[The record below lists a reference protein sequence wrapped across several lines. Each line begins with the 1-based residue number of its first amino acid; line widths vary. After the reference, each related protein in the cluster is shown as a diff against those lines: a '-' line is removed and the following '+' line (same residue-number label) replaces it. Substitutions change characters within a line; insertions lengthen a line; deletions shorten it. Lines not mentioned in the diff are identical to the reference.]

1 MLYNTLYKL
10 HLKYNFPL
18 FKRGNCFYV
27 PILYDCV
34 YTNYIL
40 NTISPVFES
49 IPSYP
54 PKSRT
59 VLLVLWVYD
68 LMDYTTSAFGAAE
81 PSTPDQG
88 FEIDHGVV

>member
-27 PILYDCV
+27 PILCYCV

-40 NTISPVFES
+40 NTISPV
-49 IPSYP
+49 
-54 PKSRT
+54 
-59 VLLVLWVYD
+59 VLNNRKVGKPCTNVPGGLIMRGTGSKDNALEFLLLD
-68 LMDYTTSAFGAAE
+68 D
-81 PSTPDQG
+81 
-88 FEIDHGVV
+88 